1 MEIQTK
7 HLPHYQFKYYKL
19 KCVVI
24 GQLIVLL
31 FNSRGKDAAFGS
43 GCCFRGK
50 DFAKWFWLI
59 LFFS

>member
-24 GQLIVLL
+24 GQLIVLIFFL
-31 FNSRGKDAAFGS
+31 QEVKMLTLVRVAVLQERFSQS
-43 GCCFRGK
+43 GC
-50 DFAKWFWLI
+50 
-59 LFFS
+59 